1 MVNKC
6 TILTQKICCQFI
18 LYWERVIPGV
28 SQIVEPFTE
37 QTKIGWVIMSPGRK
51 SDIMGALFTKTSVSD
66 YENLCD
72 TDVLIL
78 KESHYKH
85 DDHVYEK
92 VKKQLKRG
100 KEGWYETG
108 LVWKEGDL
116 PLNNNK
122 NGSLGRLKSLVR
134 NLKRDTEIYKAYD
147 TVI

>member
-1 MVNKC
+1 MGTC
-6 TILTQKICCQFI
+6 P
-18 LYWERVIPGV
+18 RV
-28 SQIVEPFTE
+28 SQIGEPFTE
-37 QTKIGWVIMSPGRK
+37 QTKIGWVIMSPGRE
-51 SDIMGALFTKTSVSD
+51 SDAMSALFTKTSVSD

-92 VKKQLKRG
+92 FKKQLKTD

-122 NGSLGRLKSLVR
+122 NGSLGRLKSVVR